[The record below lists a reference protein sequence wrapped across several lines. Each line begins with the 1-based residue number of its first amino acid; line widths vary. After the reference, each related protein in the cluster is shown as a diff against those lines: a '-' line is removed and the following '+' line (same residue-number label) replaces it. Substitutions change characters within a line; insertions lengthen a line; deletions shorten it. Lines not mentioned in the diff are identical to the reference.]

1 MTFKYMPSG
10 LCHSLQPIAA
20 AVSHQ
25 LDKYNQQNIKEG
37 DYRNFQNLP

>member
-20 AVSHQ
+20 AVSQ
-25 LDKYNQQNIKEG
+25 QSEKYNQQHIKEG
-37 DYRNFQNLP
+37 DYRNCQSLP